1 MRPAPEEQHALTLG
15 DYLRVVRR
23 RAWII
28 VLATVALTA
37 AGFAASHKHATGYT
51 ASADVLLSRQIQT
64 TVTGGSFDPTRLADT
79 QADVAQTPRVAAA
92 VLKAAHVKNLTPEQ
106 FLRQSFVAAQP
117 NTDLLNFSVTS
128 ADPNLAVR
136 LATEYAKQYMIY
148 RHQLDTTALVGA
160 RKALETQIAQL
171 EKTGQWS
178 APLYATLVGKDQEL
192 RTAEALQ
199 SGNTSL
205 VRPAESAVK
214 SVPPKPIRNA
224 VLGFGIGLV
233 LGTILAFI
241 LEALD
246 SRVHSAEEISESLG
260 LPLLA
265 RVPRP
270 QRRRRAEGQLVMLSE
285 PNSPQAEAFRVLR
298 TNLELMNLDRAVRSI
313 MVTSAVE
320 SEGKSTTVANVAV
333 ALARSGARVTLVDF
347 DLRQPSLHHFFGI
360 EREPGLTDVARG
372 HIDLDQALVPI
383 ALTDGPGHAHGTN
396 GHGTRVMGFLDVLP
410 SGQIP
415 PDPGEV
421 VSARV
426 IDDILERLRERADL
440 VLMDSPP
447 LLQVGDALA
456 LSAKA
461 DALVVVTRL
470 NLVRR
475 GVLNEL
481 HRVLRASPAAKLG
494 FVLAGAKRDDAG
506 RRGYSYRELDAHVPR
521 EEKVADRST
530 TL

>member
-1 MRPAPEEQHALTLG
+1 MRPAPEEQQALTLG

-23 RAWII
+23 RGWII
-28 VLATVALTA
+28 VLATFALTA
-37 AGFAASHKHATGYT
+37 AGFAASHEQRAGYT

-64 TVTGGSFDPTRLADT
+64 SLSGGSFDPSRVAET
-79 QADVAQTPRVAAA
+79 QASVAGVPRVAAA
-92 VLKAAHVKNLTPEQ
+92 VLKAARVKTLTPEQ
-106 FLRQSFVAAQP
+106 FLAQSWVAAQP
-117 NTDLLNFSVTS
+117 GTDLLRFSVTN
-128 ADPNLAVR
+128 ANPALAVR
-136 LATEYAKQYMIY
+136 LATEYAKQYMVY
-148 RHQLDTTALVGA
+148 RHVLDTAALVQA

-171 EKTGQWS
+171 EKSGQWS
-178 APLYATLVGKDQEL
+178 APLYSTLVGKDQEL

-205 VRPAESAVK
+205 IRPAEGATRAVA
-214 SVPPKPIRNA
+214 PKPIRNA

-233 LGTILAFI
+233 LGTILAFV

-246 SRVHSAEEISESLG
+246 SRVRSAEEISEALG

-270 QRRRRAEGQLVMLSE
+270 QRRRRPEGQLVMLSE
-285 PNSPQAEAFRVLR
+285 PSSPQAEAFRVLR
-298 TNLELMNLDRAVRSI
+298 TNLELMNLDRAVRSV

-320 SEGKSTTVANVAV
+320 SEGKSTTVANLAV

-360 EREPGLTDVARG
+360 DREPGLTDVARG
-372 HIDLDQALVPI
+372 HIELDEALVPI
-383 ALTDGPGHAHGTN
+383 ALTDAPSHADGSN

-421 VSARV
+421 VAARV

-470 NLVRR
+470 NLARR

-481 HRVLRASPAAKLG
+481 HRVLRSSPAAKLG
-494 FVLAGAKRDDAG
+494 FVLAGAKRDDAA
-506 RRGYSYRELDAHVPR
+506 RRGYSYREVDTYVPR
-521 EEKVADRST
+521 EEKAADRPASF
-530 TL
+530 